1 MDLLAI
7 LFFFYVLLLIF
18 SIFFFLV
25 PKQVESYSSFC
36 GGLPVPE
43 CSDNPLRYK
52 FSWRPYGVLLNT
64 ISPAIYLKDNQVR
77 SVGKK
82 SMPSNTCSV
91 TLLWND
97 YLFIFFCKFCEK
109 AFVLNIATFLTCS
122 HIMNVYLLVE
132 LPV

>member
-7 LFFFYVLLLIF
+7 LGFFFYVLLLIF
-18 SIFFFLV
+18 SIFSLV

-52 FSWRPYGVLLNT
+52 FSWNPYGVLLST
-64 ISPAIYLKDNQVR
+64 IIPAIYLKDNQVR

-91 TLLWND
+91 T
-97 YLFIFFCKFCEK
+97 
-109 AFVLNIATFLTCS
+109 
-122 HIMNVYLLVE
+122 
-132 LPV
+132 PVVK